1 MTRLTFVLAAMLSF
15 MACTPVAAQDLQKG
29 LVAAETGDYTTAIK
43 EFRPLAEEGDAR
55 AQISL
60 ARMYHKGVGVLQDNV
75 MAHMWYNLSAANGMK
90 LAGENRDKLAKKMSN
105 TAIEKAQAMAR
116 ECMSSGYTKCGDLG

>member
-1 MTRLTFVLAAMLSF
+1 
-15 MACTPVAAQDLQKG
+15 MAQMC
-29 LVAAETGDYTTAIK
+29 Y
-43 EFRPLAEEGDAR
+43 
-55 AQISL
+55 S
-60 ARMYHKGVGVLQDNV
+60 
-75 MAHMWYNLSAANGMK
+75 LSAANELK

>member
-1 MTRLTFVLAAMLSF
+1 
-15 MACTPVAAQDLQKG
+15 MAFTPVAAQDLQKG

-116 ECMSSGYTKCGDLG
+116 ECMSSGYTKCGD

>member
-1 MTRLTFVLAAMLSF
+1 MPRITFALATMLSF
-15 MACTPVAAQDLQKG
+15 MAFSPVAAQDLQKG

-75 MAHMWYNLSAANGMK
+75 MAHMWYNIAAANGEETVGK
-90 LAGENRDKLAKKMSN
+90 WRDKIAEKMSPA
-105 TAIEKAQAMAR
+105 AIEKAQAMAR
-116 ECMSSGYTKCGDLG
+116 ECMSSGYTKCGD